1 MTYFGNFGSAE
12 NPDHL
17 GALRASRTRFTAA
30 RKKRATFKKDISA
43 LQSLGDV
50 SYYETPMTAA
60 KAAAAPPFVYAD
72 SKLST
77 LYGEYPAHDN
87 IIPHIEK
94 YYDKYIQEYEAHVV
108 QMNLNK
114 EKLDEYEVFLGNEEM
129 SEKRIPAVLP
139 TLRSHLIRLS
149 EKYPNS
155 YDLPTGADKTKLEEL
170 RKKVISMGYTLD
182 IQGKHSSQIL
192 YEVNNIKEIATEQ
205 RTLLRKTYDESVVQ
219 VEEDKDKLDGIRNRM
234 ANEVFVTGPLMT
246 ERKALYTTGGSTL
259 LFGGLVALVA
269 YRLWKRS
276 GKRSPGRQSAEYAV
290 FG

>member
-30 RKKRATFKKDISA
+30 RKKRATFKKDIGA

-50 SYYETPMTAA
+50 SYYETPTSAA

-87 IIPHIEK
+87 IIPHIES

-114 EKLDEYEVFLGNEEM
+114 KDLDDWEAFVDKDLPKLRNL
-129 SEKRIPAVLP
+129 
-139 TLRSHLIRLS
+139 LIRRAESAASDVSL
-149 EKYPNS
+149 E
-155 YDLPTGADKTKLEEL
+155 KTKAYPLIL
-170 RKKVISMGYTLD
+170 KVRNMGYTLEYFE
-182 IQGKHSSQIL
+182 IKKFKNRQKTTESIL
-192 YEVNNIKEIATEQ
+192 RELAIIKKNASEVSAARREH
-205 RTLLRKTYDESVVQ
+205 YDESVAQ

-234 ANEVFVTGPLMT
+234 AKEVFVQGPLMT